1 MKQGFTLAETLIT
14 IGIIGIVAAMTLP
27 IIIAKYQEI
36 EFATAFKKIYSEL
49 QNSIDYIT
57 LSNGITECYTYF
69 PEGNMS
75 YQKKTQDCEQLFSNI
90 VEKLQL
96 TKGRDS
102 LRNLYTD
109 SSTVYANGGE
119 AINRTC
125 AYDASIKNSQIY
137 VTKNGM
143 TIFLT
148 KTYVPLSIIIDVN
161 GEKGPNKW
169 GYDTFYMM
177 LTSHNEKTNRI
188 LLTDEMCSIIEK
200 GGKLPRTILRNE
212 KENTDFSIFWQ

>member
-36 EFATAFKKIYSEL
+36 EFTTAFKKIYSEV

-57 LSNGITECYTYF
+57 LSNDITECYTYF
-69 PEGNMS
+69 PEGNTS

-109 SSTVYANGGE
+109 SDTVYANGGK
-119 AINRTC
+119 AINQTC
-125 AYDASIKNSQIY
+125 SYDY
-137 VTKNGM
+137 VLRRSDVYTTKNGM
-143 TIFLT
+143 TLFLNSI
-148 KTYVPLSIIIDVN
+148 TYTSIIIDVN

-169 GYDTFYMM
+169 GYDTFFMM
-177 LTSHNEKTNRI
+177 LTNHNEKTNRI
-188 LLTDEMCSIIEK
+188 LLTDEMCSIVEK

-212 KENTDFSIFWQ
+212 KENGNFSRYWE

>member
-27 IIIAKYQEI
+27 VVIAKYQEI
-36 EFATAFKKIYSEL
+36 EFTTAFKKIYSEV

-57 LSNGITECYTYF
+57 LSNGITECYTYM
-69 PEGNMS
+69 PKGVGS
-75 YQKKTQDCEQLFSNI
+75 YQRKTQDCEQLFSNI

-125 AYDASIKNSQIY
+125 SYDTMLRYSDIY
-137 VTKNGM
+137 ITKNGM
-143 TIFLT
+143 TLFLNSIT
-148 KTYVPLSIIIDVN
+148 STSIIIDVN

-169 GYDTFYMM
+169 GYDTFFMM
-177 LTSHNEKTNRI
+177 LTNHNQKTNRI
-188 LLTDEMCSIIEK
+188 LLTDEMCSIVEK
-200 GGKLPRTILRNE
+200 GGKLPRTILRNT
-212 KENTDFSIFWQ
+212 KENENFSTYWE

>member
-27 IIIAKYQEI
+27 VVIAKYQEI

-57 LSNGITECYTYF
+57 LSNGTNDCYTYM
-69 PEGNMS
+69 PEGVGS
-75 YQKKTQDCEQLFSNI
+75 YQRKTQDCEQLFSNI

-109 SSTVYANGGE
+109 SDTVYANGGE

-125 AYDASIKNSQIY
+125 SHDYALRNSDVYI
-137 VTKNGM
+137 TKNGM
-143 TIFLT
+143 TLFLNSL
-148 KTYVPLSIIIDVN
+148 TYTSIIIDVN

-169 GYDTFYMM
+169 GYDTFFMM
-177 LTSHNEKTNRI
+177 LTNHNEKTNRI
-188 LLTDEMCSIIEK
+188 LLTDEMCSIVEK
-200 GGKLPRTILRNE
+200 GGKLPRTILRNA
-212 KENTDFSIFWQ
+212 KENGNFSRYWE